1 MTSATAAAIVSVA
14 AAIASA
20 FALTVVSAAST
31 AAAVMAMASAAASA
45 CMDVLSVKSLCE
57 FLLSRLSYRKHFS
70 FEMES
75 LARHR
80 VVEVHLDCILCHL
93 DDNSRDHSALVAQHR
108 DGVTRYEKI
117 FADFTVYFK
126 CFLRKVK
133 YH

>member
-1 MTSATAAAIVSVA
+1 MTSATAAAIVSA
-14 AAIASA
+14 AASIASA

-31 AAAVMAMASAAASA
+31 AAAVMASAAASA
-45 CMDVLSVKSLCE
+45 CIDVLSVKSLCE